1 MRLLF
6 IYCGG
11 EIPRYRPDFSV
22 SFDDTFAQRVLRH
35 LVNEEK
41 YCHGCEALCDH
52 CRDTYGIDFSS
63 DIVDVLE
70 LPAVL
75 PFYIDRPRDYL
86 GEQLAPHDIT
96 LAINVH
102 EELLLALPT
111 LAAEAGSEA
120 IIAPCEHPA
129 WISRWARDT
138 VGKRC
143 RELGLGWAAP
153 KPFCSLT
160 PGRHPAIDRFV
171 EYFRVGFPE
180 LEVTV
185 KDGLIRAAKVRRS
198 APCGNTY
205 YVAFNLMGATA
216 DASVIERVAKYWHS
230 FPCVASMEMDREL
243 GDTILHLSGYHHY
256 EAIRQALAE
265 AGITIEVPRS
275 RHSAPAP
282 VPKRA

>member
-1 MRLLF
+1 MRLLVV
-6 IYCGG
+6 YCGG

-75 PFYIDRPRDYL
+75 PYYIDRPRDYL

-96 LAINVH
+96 LAINIH
-102 EELLLALPT
+102 EELLLALPAM
-111 LAAEAGSEA
+111 AAEAGSQA

-160 PGRHPAIDRFV
+160 PGRHPAIDRFM
-171 EYFRVGFPE
+171 EYFHVGFPE

-185 KDGLIRAAKVRRS
+185 KDGLIRETRVRRS

-205 YVAFNLMGATA
+205 YVAFNLKGATA

-230 FPCVASMEMDREL
+230 FPCVASMEMDHEL

-265 AGITIEVPRS
+265 VGITIEVPRS

-282 VPKRA
+282 APKRT

>member
-11 EIPRYRPDFSV
+11 ETPRYRPDFSV
-22 SFDDTFAQRVLRH
+22 SFDDTFAQRLLRH
-35 LVNEEK
+35 LVNEEN
-41 YCHGCEALCDH
+41 YCHGCGALCDH
-52 CRDTYGIDFSS
+52 CRDTYGIDFSPN
-63 DIVDVLE
+63 IVDVLE

-75 PFYIDRPRDYL
+75 PYYIDRPQDYF
-86 GEQLAPHDIT
+86 GEHLAPHDIT
-96 LAINVH
+96 LAVNIH
-102 EELLLALPT
+102 EELLLALPAM
-111 LAAEAGSEA
+111 AAEAGSEA

-153 KPFCSLT
+153 KPFCSLQ
-160 PGRHPAIDRFV
+160 PGRHPAIDRFM
-171 EYFRVGFPE
+171 EYFRVGFPQ

-185 KDGLIRAAKVRRS
+185 KDGLIREARVRRS

-205 YVAFNLMGATA
+205 YVAFNLKGAKA
-216 DASVIERVAKYWHS
+216 DTSVIERVAKYWHS

-256 EAIRQALAE
+256 EAIREALTE
-265 AGITIEVPRS
+265 QGITIEVPRS
-275 RHSAPAP
+275 RFSAPAP
-282 VPKRA
+282 TPKEG